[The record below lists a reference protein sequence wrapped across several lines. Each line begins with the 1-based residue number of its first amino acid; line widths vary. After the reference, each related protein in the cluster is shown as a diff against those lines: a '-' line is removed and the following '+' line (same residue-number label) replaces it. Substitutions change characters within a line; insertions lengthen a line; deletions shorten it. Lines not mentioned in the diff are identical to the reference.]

1 MIGIL
6 DFQEFD
12 KKNTAMKWEC
22 WIYCKSFVPKDFL
35 EFYFDLI

>member
-12 KKNTAMKWEC
+12 KKNTAMNVEFTARVSYRKTL
-22 WIYCKSFVPKDFL
+22 K
-35 EFYFDLI
+35 FYFDLI